1 MPSWE
6 LVMTPSK
13 PGRTREGRKVTKP
26 KRTGTMGEGLPNRS
40 CVSVDGNRRCE
51 HKSSNFS
58 SPGSNVLLGSLTQM
72 SKAVMLQNV
81 SQSPGAQQKE
91 TISRIE
97 DIQFLSFSWQFSSGQ
112 PKRMTQ
118 VPFCPVSDN

>member
-13 PGRTREGRKVTKP
+13 PGRTREGKKVTKP
-26 KRTGTMGEGLPNRS
+26 KRTGAMGEGLHNRN
-40 CVSVDGNRRCE
+40 CVSMDGNRRCE
-51 HKSSNFS
+51 HKSSDFS

-81 SQSPGAQQKE
+81 SQSPGDNRK
-91 TISRIE
+91 
-97 DIQFLSFSWQFSSGQ
+97 
-112 PKRMTQ
+112 KRLYLE
-118 VPFCPVSDN
+118 